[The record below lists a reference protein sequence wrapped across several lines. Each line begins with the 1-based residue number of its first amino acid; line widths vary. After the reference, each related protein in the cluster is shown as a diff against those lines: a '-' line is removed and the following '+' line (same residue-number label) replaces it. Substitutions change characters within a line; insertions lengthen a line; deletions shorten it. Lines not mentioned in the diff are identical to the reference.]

1 MRRRQPPNAKNALR
15 NIGRIRH
22 AAALARHGNFG
33 RAAIELNISQ
43 STLSRSIQT
52 LELQLDL
59 ALFERT
65 AMGTV
70 PTPAGKLFLRKA
82 QDMIAAVEDMEDAM
96 RRAWRHSES
105 TIRIGFG
112 PMPALLLLPAL
123 CRRQIGEN
131 PGQRL
136 VCQVHT
142 GMRLRE
148 LVEADELD
156 LAVCAEGSIELRG
169 NLRAEHLFDIPTTIR
184 VRQGHPLL
192 SKGELSADDLARY
205 PLVGA
210 YLDSRMIQELAPRSL
225 LYDPVIASDDLR
237 MLADLVA
244 DSDAYCI
251 FPDAME
257 SPALVDLI
265 AAQPLIPRSIPIV
278 AIWAGETKPPEAA
291 LLHRL
296 ATTLIRAQ
304 APP

>member
-1 MRRRQPPNAKNALR
+1 MRRKQPPNAKNALR
-15 NIGRIRH
+15 NMGRIRH

-33 RAAIELNISQ
+33 RAAIELNVSQ

-52 LELQLDL
+52 LEIQLDL

-82 QDMIAAVEDMEDAM
+82 QDMLAAVDDLEDTL
-96 RRAWRHSES
+96 RRAWRHSGS

-112 PMPALLLLPAL
+112 PIPALLLLPDL
-123 CRRQIGEN
+123 CRQQLTEYPVN
-131 PGQRL
+131 RL

-148 LVEADELD
+148 RVEADELD
-156 LAVCAEGSIELRG
+156 LAICAEGSLEMRG
-169 NLRAEHLFDIPTTIR
+169 NLHSEHLFDIPTTIR
-184 VRQGHPLL
+184 VRKGHPMLA
-192 SKGELSADDLARY
+192 KAELSADDLARY

-210 YLDSRMIQELAPRSL
+210 YLDSRMIQELAPQSL

-244 DSDAYCI
+244 DSEAYCI
-251 FPDAME
+251 FPDAMQT
-257 SPALVDLI
+257 PALVDLS
-265 AAQPLIPRSIPIV
+265 AAQSLIPRSIPII
-278 AIWAGETKPPEAA
+278 AIWAGETKPADIPR
-291 LLHRL
+291 LRRL
-296 ATTLIRAQ
+296 ATDGARAK
-304 APP
+304 APS

>member
-1 MRRRQPPNAKNALR
+1 MS
-15 NIGRIRH
+15 RIRH

-82 QDMIAAVEDMEDAM
+82 QDMIAAVDDLEDAM
-96 RRAWRHSES
+96 RRAWRHSGA

-123 CRRQIGEN
+123 CRRQIGES
-131 PGQRL
+131 PIQRL
-136 VCQVHT
+136 MCQVQT

-184 VRQGHPLL
+184 VRRGHPLL
-192 SKGELSADDLARY
+192 AKAILSADDLARY

-225 LYDPVIASDDLR
+225 LYNPIIASDDLR

-257 SPALVDLI
+257 TPALVDL
-265 AAQPLIPRSIPIV
+265 AAGRALVPRSVPIV
-278 AIWAGETKPPEAA
+278 AIWAGENKPPEIATLQHVAA
-291 LLHRL
+291 DV
-296 ATTLIRAQ
+296 IWSQ
-304 APP
+304 